1 MLRSFVTWL
10 LILTTAALLAAC
22 CGSTACEC
30 EDAYADA
37 IGLAF
42 SPTDSAATNPARGFR
57 SAQLTTVFLVRV
69 PLDTSQRPSADTVAI
84 TRPRAS
90 VFTQPIVIN
99 NATPFTQAGNRRLNQ
114 YTYTL
119 YLAPSRRA
127 LPTYTYHITDIN
139 LATEYQADGCCT
151 CYQNTRKQVTVL
163 DQQRVPRQF
172 DLTDPAGENQLVPI
186 VLTRP

>member
-1 MLRSFVTWL
+1 MLRSFATWL
-10 LILTTAALLAAC
+10 LTLTTAALVAAC

-30 EDAYADA
+30 DDAYADA
-37 IGLAF
+37 VGLAF
-42 SPTDSAATNPARGFR
+42 SPTDSAATDPARGFR

-69 PLDTSQRPSADTVAI
+69 PRDTAQRPRADTVAL

-90 VFTQPIVIN
+90 VFTQPIIIN
-99 NATPFTQAGNRRLNQ
+99 NVTPFTQAGNRRLNQ

-119 YLAPSRRA
+119 YLASSRRA
-127 LPTYTYHITDIN
+127 APTYRYQITDIS

-151 CYQNTRKQVTVL
+151 CYQNTSKQVTVL
-163 DQQRVPRQF
+163 NQQGVARQF
-172 DLTDPAGENQLVPI
+172 DLTDPNGENQLVPI